1 MEVISLSPRTPGV
14 LACTAAAC
22 LAVTATPAVAAPA
35 ESAYAIAASGLVTIP
50 RTPSV
55 SGAGKESLASVA
67 LPTSG
72 PSLVS
77 AKALNADVK
86 PGYAKSGVTGLS
98 LDLATL
104 PTAATL
110 PGLSADVIK
119 SECQDGKGSVSI
131 ANLKVGGKAIKLDQV
146 PPNTTVPLAPLLE
159 LVVNKQ
165 TKNAGGTLTVTAV
178 SAKLLGR
185 TQTLDIASA
194 TCAKSAG
201 TTPEPPTKP
210 SGDKPQP
217 SGKAPKPTPVPA
229 HLDVTG

>member
-1 MEVISLSPRTPGV
+1 MSPRTTGV
-14 LACTAAAC
+14 LACSVAAC
-22 LAVTATPAVAAPA
+22 LAFTASPAGAAPA
-35 ESAYAIAASGLVTIP
+35 ESAYAIAASGLVKIP

-55 SGAGKESLASVA
+55 SGPGQESLASVA

-77 AKALNADVK
+77 AKALNAEVK
-86 PGYAKSGVTGLS
+86 PGHAQSSVAGLS

-104 PTAATL
+104 PAAATL
-110 PGLSADVIK
+110 PGVSAEVIK
-119 SECQDGKGSVSI
+119 ADCRDGKGSVSI
-131 ANLKVGGKAIKLDQV
+131 ANLKVGGKAVKLDQV

-165 TKNAGGTLTVTAV
+165 TKNDDGTLTVTAV
-178 SAKLLGR
+178 SAKLLGQ

-194 TCAKSAG
+194 TCAKSPG
-201 TTPEPPTKP
+201 DTPEPPTKP
-210 SGDKPQP
+210 GGDKPQP
-217 SGKAPKPTPVPA
+217 GGKAPKPTPVPA